1 MKNDKLVKILENLGL
16 SDNEARVYL
25 ASLSLG
31 STTIMKIAQTAE
43 IKRTTVYSVI
53 DSLKQMGL
61 MKIEVKGFKQLY
73 LAESPD
79 RLDSIISSHREALK
93 GSLPEFMAIYNLKG
107 GESFIKYYE
116 GIEACKSIYEELLN
130 KENLPYDF
138 YYVISNQD
146 MWHKQDPEYFS
157 RFVERRA
164 RMGITA
170 KVLYVDSPITQ
181 EYMRRQ
187 VELRQEAKLLPK
199 SVNITTNM
207 IITSKRVVSHNIVP
221 PIVAIVIENQGV
233 IQTNKEMFEIMWRS
247 IS

>member
-116 GIEACKSIYEELLN
+116 GIEACKTVYENIIKEAKHGDFLLVVSDQETWYN
-130 KENLPYDF
+130 
-138 YYVISNQD
+138 
-146 MWHKQDPEYFS
+146 QDPEYFRS
-157 RFVERRA
+157 FLERRS
-164 RMGITA
+164 
-170 KVLYVDSPITQ
+170 KVGLVVRKLLQNSPTIQKLGWGTPKFNEQ
-181 EYMRRQ
+181 I
-187 VELRQEAKLLPK
+187 KLLPESTK
-199 SVNITTNM
+199 LTTNM
-207 IITSKRVVSHNIVP
+207 FITPRKVVIHQIIP
-221 PIVAIVIENQGV
+221 PILAIEIETPSV
-233 IQTNKEMFEIMWRS
+233 VQTNKEMFEIMWRS